1 MNDKKQTKKAK
12 KVVTQNVLES
22 LKDIGSST
30 TGSIKEELIGKSS
43 KDIINQILG
52 AQRPRKYSG
61 EVTPGESLEFN
72 DIYSGRREK
81 EVKLQKQVALERRLR
96 SEEKEQG
103 EKKIGELRVH
113 LQAVTMEVQKLASE
127 TQDLAQET
135 QIAAMQAPIE
145 PGIYHVVFFEK
156 LLEFIKSFRKKINE
170 ASTWLHASNQR
181 ASKKNYWS
189 KYKKHG
195 AKFLLSGEHYLTR
208 SAG

>member
-96 SEEKEQG
+96 SEEKEQS

-113 LQAVTMEVQKLASE
+113 LQAVTIEVQKLASE